1 MIFDK
6 LGNLNS
12 WPLMRSSAQHI
23 RSNSLLRN
31 SIYIMGTTVATSAIG
46 YLYWIVAAHI
56 YSTQDVGLAS
66 AIIAVMTLTAT
77 LADLG
82 IDSTLVHM
90 LPRRETGYA
99 WSLTLNAGLA
109 MGTLAGL
116 LAAAIVGVILPLFS
130 RQFTIFGH
138 YPAYTAVFIAGVP
151 LWIITILLDQ
161 TFVAE
166 RAANNMLLRN
176 TAFAVF
182 KLLLMVLLVQ
192 WGALGIFSSLVL
204 AAAATLIGGW
214 LLLIPCL
221 KRAYCLA
228 VRGIVGQVRT
238 MLSLL
243 AWNHFINI
251 GGLMPMYLLPV
262 FVTVRLSAADN
273 AYYYT
278 TSMVG
283 TFFFMISSAVA
294 TALFAEGSHATDNV
308 LHKTH
313 SSVVIISILLVPAML
328 AVFLGGR
335 SIMLLFGPDYARQG
349 LPLLTI
355 FAIAAVP
362 DAITNIYVS
371 VLRVQRRLRRAMLL
385 NLGMASLTLIL
396 SWVLLPILGIVGA
409 GWAFLAAQIA
419 GSLVAEVDIIRFYFF
434 SPYPLRRRGREK
446 ELSRGS

>member
-6 LGNLNS
+6 QS
-12 WPLMRSSAQHI
+12 SQHFWPLIRLLAQRI
-23 RSNSLLRN
+23 RSDSLLRN
-31 SIYIMGTTVATSAIG
+31 STYIMGTTIATSAIG

-66 AIIAVMTLTAT
+66 AIIAVMMLTAT
-77 LADLG
+77 LTNLG

-109 MGTLAGL
+109 MGALAGL
-116 LAAAIVGVILPLFS
+116 LAGSIVVVALPLFFS
-130 RQFTIFGH
+130 RQFAVFGR
-138 YPAYTAVFIAGVP
+138 YPAYTFVFVAGVP
-151 LWIITILLDQ
+151 LWIIATLLDQ

-182 KLLLMVLLVQ
+182 KLLLMVLLFQ

-204 AAAATLIGGW
+204 AVAATLIGGW

-228 VRGIVGQVRT
+228 VRGIIGQVRT

-251 GGLMPMYLLPV
+251 GGLMPMYLLPI

-294 TALFAEGSHATDNV
+294 AALFAEGSHATDNV
-308 LHKTH
+308 LHKTR
-313 SSVVIISILLVPAML
+313 SSAVIIGILLVPAML
-328 AVFLGGR
+328 AVFLAGR
-335 SIMLLFGPDYARQG
+335 SIMGLFGPEYVQHS
-349 LPLLTI
+349 LQLLTI
-355 FAIAAVP
+355 FTIAAVP

-371 VLRVQRRLRRAMLL
+371 VLRVQKRLQRAMLL
-385 NLGMASLTLIL
+385 NLGMASLTLLL
-396 SWVLLPILGIVGA
+396 SWVLLPILGITGT

-419 GSLVAEVDIIRFYFF
+419 GSLVAGADVISFYFF
-434 SPYPLRRRGREK
+434 SSSPFAAARGGKRTI
-446 ELSRGS
+446 